1 MLMVNQ
7 IINKVVKN
15 IKKMNK
21 IWSNL
26 TEEKQ
31 IAEIMD
37 LSSSIPV
44 YIFKH
49 STTCGISAQAKENVE
64 LSFRNTN
71 KSFLFYY
78 LDLLKFRTVSNEVA
92 STLNVHHQSP
102 QLILIHDGQVIFTT
116 SHHKIKATII
126 EESLTLLS

>member
-64 LSFRNTN
+64 LSFRNTD

-78 LDLLKFRTVSNEVA
+78 LC
-92 STLNVHHQSP
+92 HHQ
-102 QLILIHDGQVIFTT
+102 
-116 SHHKIKATII
+116 
-126 EESLTLLS
+126 

>member
-1 MLMVNQ
+1 MVNQ